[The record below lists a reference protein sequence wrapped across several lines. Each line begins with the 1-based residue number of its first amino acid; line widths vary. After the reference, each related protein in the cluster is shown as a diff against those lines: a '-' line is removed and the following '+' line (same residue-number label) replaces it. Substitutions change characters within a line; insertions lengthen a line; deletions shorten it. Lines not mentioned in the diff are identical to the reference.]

1 MALADEVADRRWI
14 DESRTLRVFDDARD
28 LALHDGNGRVG
39 CAQIDTD
46 DGALDLLLFI
56 AGECGAEGARVD
68 GSAAGSRGHA
78 RRELVMRSESA
89 QTDTGACLLTVLDN
103 LEDNIVYVWESLLKE
118 MKATSEG
125 MRKRRNGWVMMLYEG
140 DGRAWT
146 ARKKVAK
153 QGCSNLLRRE
163 AFR

>member
-1 MALADEVADRRWI
+1 M

-46 DGALDLLLFI
+46 DGALDLLLFV
-56 AGECGAEGARVD
+56 AGDCGAEGARID

-78 RRELVMRSESA
+78 RREMVMRSESA
-89 QTDTGACLLTVLDN
+89 GADAGACLLTVLDN
-103 LEDNIVYVWESLLKE
+103 LEDSIVCVCEALLKE

-125 MRKRRNGWVMMLYEG
+125 MRKGRNGDDDELYDG
-140 DGRAWT
+140 DGE
-146 ARKKVAK
+146 
-153 QGCSNLLRRE
+153 L
-163 AFR
+163 